1 VVESFVLGV
10 VQYFDNLAVGS
21 ILVDDIVVVVG
32 VVGVVGVVAVIVD
45 YMAQGLEYV
54 FVEGISVLFAVVKGG
69 IELDGRGNRILLLVV
84 GVVGCL
90 AMLGNRILA

>member
-21 ILVDDIVVVVG
+21 ILVDDIVV